1 MCCYDTD
8 ISFDDFK
15 FNLFVVQ
22 CFHSFCGQLEQN
34 LSCTLTW
41 LLSTT
46 LFPPSALFSWKAF
59 NVLPAQGFSQSPWVT
74 RVCVC
79 IKRISSNTESTES
92 FFLCLPF
99 SLFTSLH
106 CTSIFV
112 NLTILISLYEPSR
125 GLRQLATQ
133 HTALFST
140 ATLLKIKQEQYQS
153 KSNSHI

>member
-1 MCCYDTD
+1 MF
-8 ISFDDFK
+8 SFLLWTTGGK
-15 FNLFVVQ
+15 LKLYFNLTTFNYTFSAIGSILMKSFQ
-22 CFHSFCGQLEQN
+22 CFASARI
-34 LSCTLTW
+34 
-41 LLSTT
+41 
-46 LFPPSALFSWKAF
+46 FPVTMG
-59 NVLPAQGFSQSPWVT
+59 NQS
-74 RVCVC
+74 VCVC